1 MAKAARKS
9 KKPAVAMIVFSRSR
23 DIPFNRIRLSD
34 SNVRETDVE
43 AGLDDLTHDIDRR
56 EDIVQGIN
64 VRAILD
70 ADGNETGDFETP
82 AGGRRFRAIA
92 RLVEAGRFPAD
103 GLVPCLVKKADAK
116 TSAVDD
122 SLAENMLR
130 LGLHPLDQFRAFKR
144 MFDDGMTKEEI
155 ADAYRTTPRYITQR
169 MRLASV
175 SPALLEVYARNGM
188 PLAMLEAF
196 TVNPDHARQ
205 EQVWEAVQ
213 RSYNVQPWQ
222 VRQLLTETT
231 VPTDDKRVR
240 FVGVDAYEQA
250 GGAMLRDLFSEDD
263 GGWLEDVAL
272 LDRLVSEKLKTIAD
286 EVAAEGW
293 KWIAVDTSHPY
304 GYDNGLREITGSFA
318 DLTDEERAAR
328 EALRNEYDDL
338 ESEYSEHDEL
348 PDEIDRRLGEIEAAL
363 EDFEKRPVIYDP
375 AEIAR
380 AGVFISIDRD
390 GEPVIERG
398 YVRAED
404 EPVADAGDGEN
415 ENTIVAGGNDRDVQR
430 AVITI
435 GGQPAE
441 PEEDDDDDGIKP
453 LPERL
458 VIELTAHRTVAL
470 QEALASNPHVAMT
483 ALLHRMVMERYHYS
497 APTGCLEVS
506 VRHRYLS
513 SQGSD
518 LADSQSVKAIGERFD
533 AWKADLPSD
542 EAALWDWI
550 AALDEASRMALLA
563 HCVSYGVNALYER
576 PNPHSASG
584 ISQHGLD
591 RRLAGADRIAR
602 ATGFDM
608 VVDAGW
614 RPTVENYLGRVTK
627 TQILAAVREGA
638 GERAAQLIDHLKK
651 GDMAKEAE
659 RLLADTG
666 WLPEPLRLVDLDG
679 DAAAD
684 TDGEVEALPDFLAG
698 DGDDEEAA
706 AEEDED
712 RQHLVAAE

>member
-1 MAKAARKS
+1 MTRAAK
-9 KKPAVAMIVFSRSR
+9 KKPALEMIEFSRAR
-23 DIPFNRIRLSD
+23 DIPFNRIHLSSD
-34 SNVRETDVE
+34 NVREVDAD
-43 AGLDDLTHDIDRR
+43 AGLDDLEFDVERR
-56 EDIVQGIN
+56 EDLILGIN
-64 VRAILD
+64 VRAKLD

-122 SLAENMLR
+122 SLAENVLR

-144 MFDDGMTKEEI
+144 MLDDGMTNEEI

-169 MRLASV
+169 LRLASV

-222 VRQLLTETT
+222 VRQFLTETT

-272 LDRLVSEKLKTIAD
+272 LDRLVSEKLKAIAD

-348 PDEIDRRLGEIEAAL
+348 PEEIDRRLGEIEAAL
-363 EDFEKRPVIYDP
+363 EGFEKRPVIYDP
-375 AEIAR
+375 AEVAR

-390 GEPVIERG
+390 GEPIIERG

-404 EPVADAGDGEN
+404 EPVADAGHGEN
-415 ENTIVAGGNDRDVQR
+415 ENTSVAGGNDGDVQR

-441 PEEDDDDDGIKP
+441 PEEDDDDGGIKP

-518 LADSQSVKAIGERFD
+518 LADSPSVKAIGERFD
-533 AWKADLPSD
+533 AWKADMPSD

-602 ATGFDM
+602 ATGLDM
-608 VVDAGW
+608 VLDAGW

-698 DGDDEEAA
+698 DGDDEEGA

>member
-122 SLAENMLR
+122 SLAENVLR

-144 MFDDGMTKEEI
+144 MLDDGMTNEEI

-169 MRLASV
+169 LRLASV

-272 LDRLVSEKLKTIAD
+272 LDRLVSEKLKAIAD

-348 PDEIDRRLGEIEAAL
+348 PEEIDRRLGEIEAAL
-363 EDFEKRPVIYDP
+363 EGFEKRPVIYDP
-375 AEIAR
+375 AEVAR

-390 GEPVIERG
+390 GEPIIERG

-404 EPVADAGDGEN
+404 EPVADAGHGEN
-415 ENTIVAGGNDRDVQR
+415 ENTSVAGGNDGDVQR

-441 PEEDDDDDGIKP
+441 PEEDDDDGGIKP

-518 LADSQSVKAIGERFD
+518 LADSPSVKAIGERFD
-533 AWKADLPSD
+533 AWKADMPSD

-602 ATGFDM
+602 ATGLDM
-608 VVDAGW
+608 VLDAGW

-698 DGDDEEAA
+698 DGDDEEGA